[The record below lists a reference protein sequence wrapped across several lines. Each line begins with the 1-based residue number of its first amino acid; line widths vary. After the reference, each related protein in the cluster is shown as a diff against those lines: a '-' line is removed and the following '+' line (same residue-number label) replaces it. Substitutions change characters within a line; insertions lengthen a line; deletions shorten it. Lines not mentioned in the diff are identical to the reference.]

1 MLLAVRQGTGV
12 NGPACRIQRAQ
23 QLTRAADNTLL
34 SVGERCD
41 QPPGIGTTG
50 GSAHITGMYT
60 LSELGAPCNGD
71 ATVVLVELLLTHAR
85 LGCLGAASAPSQ
97 AINRVVADQ
106 AATHDA
112 PRALISLPHRVPS
125 EACD

>member
-1 MLLAVRQGTGV
+1 M
-12 NGPACRIQRAQ
+12 
-23 QLTRAADNTLL
+23 
-34 SVGERCD
+34 
-41 QPPGIGTTG
+41 G

>member
-1 MLLAVRQGTGV
+1 MTG
-12 NGPACRIQRAQ
+12 
-23 QLTRAADNTLL
+23 
-34 SVGERCD
+34 E
-41 QPPGIGTTG
+41 
-50 GSAHITGMYT
+50 SAHITGMYT
-60 LSELGAPCNGD
+60 LSELGAPCDGD

-125 EACD
+125 EACDWLDLDCYTLILLQAILLQARAPALARQRTSGALAR